1 MRLPAEGALAYE
13 RVPLLLGKSK
23 KKGDSSMAIRSNTKA
38 AKEAIRKYISE
49 TLALRSDE
57 WSRFSEGES
66 LADTCKAYCDYL
78 DRIFRNDYVLKGT
91 GNRIRHD
98 IDGGGAWEVCTYER
112 AKLIGSWL
120 QQSESEID
128 DYYERGMCDETF
140 RNLIV
145 REIMQLARR

>member
-1 MRLPAEGALAYE
+1 
-13 RVPLLLGKSK
+13 
-23 KKGDSSMAIRSNTKA
+23 MAIRSNTKA
-38 AKEAIRKYISE
+38 AKEAIRKYIRE

-66 LADTCKAYCDYL
+66 LEDTCKSYCEYL
-78 DRIFRNDYVLKGT
+78 DSIFKGDYVMKCT
-91 GNRIRHD
+91 ADYIRHD
-98 IDGGGAWEVCTYER
+98 IDGGGAWEICTYER

-140 RNLIV
+140 RNLVV
-145 REIMQLARR
+145 REVLAMAGR